1 ITGYVN
7 AHVQATRQG
16 SDSDD
21 ANDVSQKFVA
31 VLGHYFEPVIFAD
44 GELENCYYYYRPPFK
59 KSSNPSIDVH
69 EYVADIPGGFLETF
83 SCAEDPLFIRLECI
97 LRKPAKPIPKTEN
110 TSQNNI
116 GSGVEKIEFDK
127 FVQFPTSGLP
137 TSYSRTIDGRLYD
150 FSPESI
156 GTDASPVESSDG
168 TTATLR
174 LICLTLPQLH
184 KEVNNSRSAEH
195 KNDSNGTSTNS
206 NKFLYECLTENKKEA
221 LNETRNR
228 IDWLTKEEIMHMLL
242 KSQSVDRSVL
252 SFVQTQLRN
261 KNPFV
266 DFPTKFNVPLSFVRR
281 KHGKHGHELFL
292 EALSKAD
299 MRPFTLNQVEDCFYI
314 SEDDEIGEPLVS
326 TDGRCETSPVFGT
339 APDDGLGIS
348 IGIPDEDDDMQDL
361 DSKPVKRNVV
371 HKQLFWLLFIPQE
384 TSIQMYFYSQAVSQV
399 KLFNIIKHVR
409 NCIIQ
414 ASERVNRIILLTD
427 LNNTHNCSKY
437 LVRPDPDDSSDSESS
452 SEDNDLSSED
462 NYLVDV
468 LSKTQNDDGQNNVSK
483 KFKVGQFECPL

>member
-1 ITGYVN
+1 
-7 AHVQATRQG
+7 
-16 SDSDD
+16 
-21 ANDVSQKFVA
+21 
-31 VLGHYFEPVIFAD
+31 
-44 GELENCYYYYRPPFK
+44 
-59 KSSNPSIDVH
+59 
-69 EYVADIPGGFLETF
+69 
-83 SCAEDPLFIRLECI
+83 
-97 LRKPAKPIPKTEN
+97 
-110 TSQNNI
+110 
-116 GSGVEKIEFDK
+116 
-127 FVQFPTSGLP
+127 
-137 TSYSRTIDGRLYD
+137 
-150 FSPESI
+150 
-156 GTDASPVESSDG
+156 
-168 TTATLR
+168 
-174 LICLTLPQLH
+174 
-184 KEVNNSRSAEH
+184 
-195 KNDSNGTSTNS
+195 
-206 NKFLYECLTENKKEA
+206 KKEA
-221 LNETRNR
+221 LNETQSR

-266 DFPTKFNVPLSFVRR
+266 DFPTTFNVPLSFVRR

-348 IGIPDEDDDMQDL
+348 IGFPDEDDDMQDL

-399 KLFNIIKHVR
+399 KRSNIIKHVR

-452 SEDNDLSSED
+452 PEDNDLSSED

-483 KFKVGQFECPL
+483 KFKVGQFECPLVYRQTFPLHWRLKPNNAINGIESSVLNSFAVNNRKHMFVYAKESSIVYIKISEVGPDDKIDDASRSTNSSQNINSINAIQSETSSVNAAEDFRRSPSSKSGSSPKTTTTLSPGSKKPSSQQRISESRELVVEVFGIDPPGKEITEELMDLLETRLMTNITLTAMSTFLVRNPKFNPTRE